1 MPSLFLHVLLLGRQ
15 LVVCVCMRA
24 HMFLML
30 RRERPGECAGREQM
44 ERRRWAWDE
53 RRKEEDKHCWLFYIH
68 ISRRTQS
75 SIIHH
80 IHGTTGGWIEEDE
93 TEAEDAMRLVGGAW
107 ESLIILFNL
116 HCLCYWWRKKRDME
130 RRGVHRPSLQKGV
143 DGHSLAIKGALTSIW
158 WRADRSYAQT
168 TPHNPPLRE
177 SSTLP

>member
-1 MPSLFLHVLLLGRQ
+1 MLGRQ

-24 HMFLML
+24 HVFLML

-53 RRKEEDKHCWLFYIH
+53 RRKEEDIKTLLTFLYTHY
-68 ISRRTQS
+68 RRTQS

-116 HCLCYWWRKKRDME
+116 HCLCYWRRKKRDME